1 MQVFD
6 GRHELIIAIKGKSV
20 RKIQLNGIMIKM
32 QVHNISIF
40 I

>member
-20 RKIQLNGIMIKM
+20 RKIQLNKWNNDKNAGL
-32 QVHNISIF
+32 
-40 I
+40 